1 MNANPGGLI
10 SIGREGEVVVEA
22 VAAERLIEGNPVT
35 TTINGYERE
44 GHTFVGEWAAT
55 PGAWRVSYDEWEF
68 CQMLEGV
75 CEIVPDGGA
84 PQRYRPGDA
93 FVIEPGFR
101 GVWRVIEAMRK
112 RYVIRL

>member
-1 MNANPGGLI
+1 MTGKPGGLI
-10 SIGREGEVVVEA
+10 SIGSEGEAVVEA
-22 VAAERLIEGNPVT
+22 VSAERLIEGNPVT
-35 TTINGYERE
+35 TTINGYQMGE
-44 GHTFVGEWAAT
+44 HTFVGEWAAT

-68 CQMLEGV
+68 CQMLDGE

-84 PQRYRPGDA
+84 PRRYRAGDA

-101 GVWRVIEAMRK
+101 GEWRVIAAMRK